1 MGKYTF
7 AELATAD
14 ERTQRFTPYGLST
27 GTRILTRES
36 CAEFQQCPVTPC
48 QSARRPVMLRAAGR
62 VPCSS
67 VMSVALLYSLVRFL
81 LDALLTRRQSE
92 LRLRA
97 EVLAL
102 RQQLRVLERQV
113 RRPRWQPADRL
124 LLTALSR
131 VLPRPVWSALL
142 VSPETL
148 LRWHRELIHGKWAAY
163 ARRSPHPDRARPSE
177 LHQLILH
184 LARENSSWGYRRV
197 QGELLKLGH
206 RCSHLTVRRVLRRH
220 GLPQAPRRSRRSWR
234 EFVRQ
239 HANQILATDF
249 FVADTIWL
257 TRLYVLFF
265 IEVGSRR
272 VHLAGCTYH
281 PTAAWVVQQA
291 RNLVWKAAGW

>member
-1 MGKYTF
+1 
-7 AELATAD
+7 
-14 ERTQRFTPYGLST
+14 
-27 GTRILTRES
+27 
-36 CAEFQQCPVTPC
+36 
-48 QSARRPVMLRAAGR
+48 MLRAAGR

-131 VLPRPVWSALL
+131 ILPCPVWSALL

-163 ARRSPHPDRARPSE
+163 ARCSPHPDRARPSE

-184 LARENSSWGYRRV
+184 LARKYQHFRGGTTSPQGARGLARENWPGRTRAGGIAASRV
-197 QGELLKLGH
+197 
-206 RCSHLTVRRVLRRH
+206 S
-220 GLPQAPRRSRRSWR
+220 
-234 EFVRQ
+234 
-239 HANQILATDF
+239 
-249 FVADTIWL
+249 
-257 TRLYVLFF
+257 Y
-265 IEVGSRR
+265 
-272 VHLAGCTYH
+272 
-281 PTAAWVVQQA
+281 
-291 RNLVWKAAGW
+291 